1 MTLRDHDY
9 CFESYLTSVRP
20 PPKPEI
26 VEDLSEMD
34 KILSNVAMGA
44 SMDNTG
50 IVTDKD
56 GNVASSNPVD
66 VAMTVKK
73 HKKNKKN
80 KKKKKKR
87 NKRKSQDMEKDG
99 ASSSSDSE
107 LDVVSSSGAITKK
120 SSKHVKSLPKGPKP
134 KFHTPMGS
142 AGITAAAARP
152 HFSSSE
158 EEKESGNEEKVLI
171 SPRKLIIDP
180 ETSDEELVSSDLDTD
195 FSADDLPPERTTSK
209 SKRTMKPSA
218 KASAVMESRDNVN
231 LGSNVTVDA
240 KKPVKLKIKLPTKS
254 SNAPPLKSKQAGAPR
269 KPQTPHFK
277 TKLSIH
283 PKKATTPSAAAAA
296 RRQARLS
303 AGSLSIN
310 SKSKLILKKK
320 NRRPSLLDS
329 EDASK
334 MSEKMRRSLALNRA
348 GVTDSDSDN
357 SNHGLQID
365 EGIQENQNTPERNIT
380 INHSLIDTKVYCYCQ
395 SPHDDVSEMIG
406 K

>member
-1 MTLRDHDY
+1 
-9 CFESYLTSVRP
+9 
-20 PPKPEI
+20 
-26 VEDLSEMD
+26 
-34 KILSNVAMGA
+34 MGA
-44 SMDNTG
+44 SMDNAG

-56 GNVASSNPVD
+56 GNGASSNHVD
-66 VAMTVKK
+66 GAVTVKK

-120 SSKHVKSLPKGPKP
+120 SLKHIKSLPKGPKP
-134 KFHTPMGS
+134 KFHTPTGA

-152 HFSSSE
+152 NFSSSE

-171 SPRKLIIDP
+171 SPRKLTIDP

-218 KASAVMESRDNVN
+218 KASAAIESRDSEN
-231 LGSNVTVDA
+231 LGFNVTADT

-254 SNAPPLKSKQAGAPR
+254 SNAPHLKHKQAGALR
-269 KPQTPHFK
+269 KPHNPFK
-277 TKLSIH
+277 TKISIH
-283 PKKATTPSAAAAA
+283 PKRTTTPSAAAAA

-303 AGSLSIN
+303 AGSLSIK

-329 EDASK
+329 EDAAK
-334 MSEKMRRSLALNRA
+334 MSEKMRKSLALNRA

-357 SNHGLQID
+357 STHGLQID
-365 EGIQENQNTPERNIT
+365 EGIQESQNTPERNIT

-406 K
+406 KRIYERQYFHQKN